1 MANPNRRKAVL
12 FGLNYES
19 DPTAKLSGCINDV
32 QMMGALLREKMNF
45 AVDIYTDDKTPNDCS
60 ALGIVSR
67 LYEVAVQSWRDS
79 LQYVYIHYSGH
90 GSYMKDMNGD
100 EKDKQDECLVP
111 SDVATAG
118 VISDDYINT
127 LFSYFNPITRIICV
141 FDCCHSGT
149 IGDVKYS
156 WTDPASVIIE
166 NINCKI
172 KSKIITLSGCMDNQ
186 TSADAYNIL
195 NDSKF
200 SGALTACLLI
210 VIKEKPTIL
219 NDVFL
224 LQNAVRQ
231 KLKELKFPQVP
242 KLCST
247 YNLTKDPIFMQLNKF
262 AL

>member
-1 MANPNRRKAVL
+1 MATLNGRKAVL

-32 QMMGALLREKMNF
+32 QMMGSLLREKMNF
-45 AVDIYTDDKTPNDCS
+45 AVDIYTDDKSPHDCS

-90 GSYMKDMNGD
+90 GSYVKDVNGD

-127 LFSYFNPITRIICV
+127 LFSYFNPNTRIICV

-156 WTDPASVIIE
+156 WTPNTLVTTE
-166 NINCKI
+166 NINCKV
-172 KSKIITLSGCMDNQ
+172 KAKIITLSGCMDNQ
-186 TSADAYNIL
+186 TAADAYNIL
-195 NDSKF
+195 NDNKY
-200 SGALTACLLI
+200 SGALTACLLL
-210 VIKEKPTIL
+210 VIKENPIIL
-219 NDVFL
+219 TNVFL
-224 LQNAVRQ
+224 LQNAVSR
-231 KLKELKFPQVP
+231 KLKELKFPQLP

-247 YNLTKDPIFMQLNKF
+247 YNLRKDRIFIR
-262 AL
+262 